1 MNTFNDENEI
11 EKMCVDSQVHM
22 QSIEN
27 DHFYYKNRCAVQ
39 LKVSLFIIVIPA
51 LFQFCFLFLFFCMFF
66 PHIVFLLVFLCS
78 FMFCFCC
85 LCMWCSFC
93 WMLFHFCH
101 SCLFLDHFFFI
112 FLPIRFLLFFDESSF
127 VAHITL
133 RIIFFPNQISKNLIY
148 FIFVCN
154 FILQISNRTKYNV
167 KKYHLNI
174 YDINMNK
181 LWSMRYGCVFCNID
195 DFFCFHIWW
204 SNGILYFL
212 FNVHI
217 FSFRIIYREFLSL
230 FSLLILQNIG
240 FRHLFILFA
249 VNVNFFKDL
258 FYVAKYKA
266 NWKMFSL

>member
-27 DHFYYKNRCAVQ
+27 DHFYFKNRCAVQ
-39 LKVSLFIIVIPA
+39 LKVSLFIIVISA
-51 LFQFCFLFLFFCMFF
+51 FFQFCMFF

-85 LCMWCSFC
+85 LCMCMWCSFC

-101 SCLFLDHFFFI
+101 SCLFLDQFFFI

-133 RIIFFPNQISKNLIY
+133 RIIFFYFSNQITKNLIY

-154 FILQISNRTKYNV
+154 FI
-167 KKYHLNI
+167 
-174 YDINMNK
+174 
-181 LWSMRYGCVFCNID
+181 
-195 DFFCFHIWW
+195 
-204 SNGILYFL
+204 
-212 FNVHI
+212 
-217 FSFRIIYREFLSL
+217 
-230 FSLLILQNIG
+230 
-240 FRHLFILFA
+240 
-249 VNVNFFKDL
+249 
-258 FYVAKYKA
+258 
-266 NWKMFSL
+266 